1 MADPRSIHP
10 PVRAQLRQLLIPFDS
25 PVLQAMSA
33 SERANALMYLTHLL
47 LQAANVETEDVD
59 DDIR

>member
-1 MADPRSIHP
+1 MADPRSTRL
-10 PVRAQLRQLLIPFDS
+10 PVQAQLRQFRIPFDS
-25 PVLQAMSA
+25 AVLQAMSA
-33 SERANALMYLTHLL
+33 SERTNALTYLAHLL